1 MHEHAQRHS
10 ACSWRAQQHH
20 VEVFLAPVQSK
31 RMQINKKGGDKACI
45 TLTRVSKKRREM
57 QSWQSRLKQNH
68 LRSGMGKEKEAL
80 PSQAVGGKALGD
92 WGWTWLQHISKLL
105 NHWSGLK
112 SQWVWR
118 QRVAEETAQ
127 TTAITF
133 TAQGGHA
140 GTGTAPLVSSG
151 SNCRRGHGTAG
162 SNCSELLRCL
172 QSK

>member
-45 TLTRVSKKRREM
+45 TLTRVSKKHREM

-68 LRSGMGKEKEAL
+68 LRRGMGKEKEAL
-80 PSQAVGGKALGD
+80 SSQAVGGKALGD

-112 SQWVWR
+112 SQW
-118 QRVAEETAQ
+118 Q
-127 TTAITF
+127 
-133 TAQGGHA
+133 QGAVGLEAKSGRRDCSNHSHHIHSTGWA
-140 GTGTAPLVSSG
+140 CRDWDSSTCELWEQLQEGTWH
-151 SNCRRGHGTAG
+151 CR
-162 SNCSELLRCL
+162 L
-172 QSK
+172 